1 LADLLKNK
9 AQPELAANG
18 VLEWIEKERKMRERL
33 MKEKVAREQRE
44 KAMVRLASLSSPH
57 TASLMA
63 CSFIIFI
70 LARETA

>member
-33 MKEKVAREQRE
+33 MKEKAAREQRE
-44 KAMVRLASLSSPH
+44 KALVRLSIYFPH
-57 TASLMA
+57 VIPIHM
-63 CSFIIFI
+63 
-70 LARETA
+70 